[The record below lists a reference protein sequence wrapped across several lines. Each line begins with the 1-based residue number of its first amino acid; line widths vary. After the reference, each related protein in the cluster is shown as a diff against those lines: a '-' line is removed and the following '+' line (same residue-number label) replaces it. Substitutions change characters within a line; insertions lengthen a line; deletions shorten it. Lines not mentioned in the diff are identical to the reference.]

1 MTGIIK
7 FELGRRDVIGTTPF
21 EDLVLAVL
29 LGGLLLVHSLQR
41 AVMAFIEAP
50 RATDGNPESVHAVE
64 GKVCGAD
71 RPNLHRGMDHGG
83 CHIGSGHGGTSGT
96 GLGLALIGEV
106 SVVPASEEIFE
117 VPGALTMAQQDEGGS
132 HGSSLP

>member
-1 MTGIIK
+1 
-7 FELGRRDVIGTTPF
+7 
-21 EDLVLAVL
+21 
-29 LGGLLLVHSLQR
+29 
-41 AVMAFIEAP
+41 MAFIEPP
-50 RATDGNPESVHAVE
+50 RTTNRNPEPVHAVE

-71 RPNLHRGMDHGG
+71 RPDLHRGMDHGG
-83 CHIGSGHGGTSGT
+83 PYTGSCHGGPGGT

-106 SVVPASEEIFE
+106 GVVPASEEIFE